1 MTGTQIRF
9 SCRSRDGSLVGALV
23 DALEAAAGVLI
34 VASEAGSIHPE
45 AMRTNFPSAVSCIV
59 SLDDFDVAAAMHGPA
74 SIDDI
79 APLSPL
85 QTGMLF
91 ESLRSPGSAYFS
103 HLNLHYAE
111 AIDPDRMSAAL
122 CAVAQRHAA
131 LRSVFL
137 WDGVSE
143 PLQIV
148 LKNARFAMAL
158 SSLDTESVFADHA
171 KAVDL
176 AQGPLLFASLS
187 TTCTSLALSLHHL
200 LLDGWSPG
208 IVLHE
213 IHTVNSGAALP
224 PRWTAIQCGSCGKP
238 STRQERSKVVLE
250 RRSL

>member
-1 MTGTQIRF
+1 MTGTQVRF
-9 SCRSRDGSLVGALV
+9 SCRSRSLVDALV
-23 DALEAAAGVLI
+23 DALEAAAVKLI

-45 AMRTNFPSAVSCIV
+45 AMRTDFPPAVSCIV
-59 SLDDFDVAAAMHGPA
+59 SLDDFDVAAAMHGPTT
-74 SIDDI
+74 IDDI

-91 ESLRSPGSAYFS
+91 ESLRAPGSAYFS

-122 CAVAQRHAA
+122 CAAVQRHAA

-200 LLDGWSPG
+200 LLDGWSLG

-213 IHTVNSGAALP
+213 IHTVYNGAALP
-224 PRWTAIQCGSCGKP
+224 PPGPPFSAVLAASRAL
-238 STRQERSKVVLE
+238 STRAQ
-250 RRSL
+250 